1 MAILLDTIRGLSD
14 SKWSGIVGSV
24 YASIGLDIHST
35 PGLLKVHQKLS
46 KDSGSTVTEFC
57 RLKVSASNGYSFW
70 FSYTSGK
77 IWARSSA
84 GTWTLAYT
92 TVPGAGNAGCLGA
105 AEYNGYIYWATQS
118 RLHRVTIAGADDSW
132 AAGAVSL
139 NWATFSIT
147 DSEFHPMA
155 QQDNRLFIGDGYYV
169 AEVNEAG
176 TFNDNVLDIKTP
188 HRIKCIIDYELDIL
202 LGTIVATTVSRA
214 EVIRWDTISSSWNT
228 SDPINETGINAFIRD
243 DNYVYVQAGRAGNI
257 YFYNGEKLE
266 PFKRIPGDYS
276 NVKYGEVY
284 PDSVGNFKGVP
295 VFGFSNSSE
304 SGNSTGN
311 PAPQGIYS
319 FGSYSRDYPKVMDLS
334 WVISQNLTANIEIG
348 AVLVQDFDLFVAW
361 KDGNNYGVDKIDY
374 TAKYASAYFE
384 TRMLF
389 QDKRDALKTLSEV
402 YCLYNSLPASCA
414 ITFSYSINGVAY
426 IEMTSTTDSILN
438 KIYVEAVSVP
448 NIGSLQIKVAFT
460 VSSNNAPTLEIP
472 LGANFEE

>member
-14 SKWSGIVGSV
+14 SKWSGIAGSV
-24 YASIGLDIHST
+24 YACVGLDIHST
-35 PGLLKVHQKLS
+35 PGLLKVHQKLT
-46 KDSGSTVTEFC
+46 KNSGSTVTEFC
-57 RLKVSASNGYSFW
+57 RVKVSASNGYSFW

-105 AEYNGYIYWATQS
+105 IEYNGYIYWATQS

-169 AEVNEAG
+169 AEVNEDG
-176 TFNDNVLDIKTP
+176 TFDPDALDIKTP
-188 HRIKCIIDYELDIL
+188 HRIKCITDYELDIL

-214 EVIRWDTISSSWNT
+214 EIIRWDTVSSSWNT
-228 SDPINETGINAFIRD
+228 SDPIEETGINAFIKD
-243 DNYVYVQAGRAGNI
+243 DNYTYAQAGRAGNI

-266 PFKRIPGDYS
+266 SFKRISGDYS

-284 PDSVGNFKGVP
+284 PDSVANFRGVP
-295 VFGFSNSSE
+295 IFGFSNSPE
-304 SGNSTGN
+304 AGNSTGN

-319 FGSYSRDYPKVMDLS
+319 FGSYSRDYQKVLDLS
-334 WVISQNLTANIEIG
+334 WVISEAVTSGIEIG
-348 AVLVQDFDLFVAW
+348 AIMVSDFDIFVAW
-361 KDGNNYGVDKIDY
+361 KNGSSYGVDKIDY

-384 TRMLF
+384 TMMLF
-389 QDKRDALKTLSEV
+389 QDKRDVLKTLSEI
-402 YCLYNSLPASCA
+402 YALYNSLPTSCGL
-414 ITFSYSINGVAY
+414 TFSYSVNGAAY
-426 IEMTSTTDSILN
+426 VDMTSTTDSILN
-438 KIYVEAVSVP
+438 KIYVQDVNVP
-448 NIGSLQIKVAFT
+448 NVGSLQIKVSFT

-472 LGANFEE
+472 LGANFE